1 MSFPWAHQLLWEL
14 LHQPS
19 VYLSIYFCLQNVRL
33 FAWGTRAPQSAF
45 CAQRQSW
52 AKELTAQ
59 PVYKQGERG
68 EHSTSDAEL
77 RYGAEREQ
85 HLQEDNCF
93 TEIKLLQKNTA
104 LHRHPTSAMLWAV
117 HLCTNIHPKSD
128 RKKIMY
134 LHRDFCQIL
143 PFCSSCCWGEVKY
156 LGKQCNRWC
165 FVLGGLINSL
175 VAFVKMKS
183 LLFTVQEF

>member
-1 MSFPWAHQLLWEL
+1 MGCGSQQLGRRQELRHVLPMSSSAAVGAASST
-14 LHQPS
+14 S

-59 PVYKQGERG
+59 PGYKQGERG

-77 RYGAEREQ
+77 RYGAERGQ

-93 TEIKLLQKNTA
+93 TEIKLLQKTH
-104 LHRHPTSAMLWAV
+104 LYIDIQPLPCCGLCVYVPISTQSQTERKLGIYIEISARFCLFAV
-117 HLCTNIHPKSD
+117 GAA
-128 RKKIMY
+128 
-134 LHRDFCQIL
+134 
-143 PFCSSCCWGEVKY
+143 GE
-156 LGKQCNRWC
+156 R
-165 FVLGGLINSL
+165 
-175 VAFVKMKS
+175 
-183 LLFTVQEF
+183 

>member
-1 MSFPWAHQLLWEL
+1 MSFLWAHQLLWEL

-59 PVYKQGERG
+59 PGYKQGERG

-93 TEIKLLQKNTA
+93 TEIKLLQKTQLYTDIQPLPCCGLCIHVPISTQSQTERKLCIYIEISARFCLFAVGAAGERWNIWANSAIADA
-104 LHRHPTSAMLWAV
+104 L
-117 HLCTNIHPKSD
+117 C
-128 RKKIMY
+128 
-134 LHRDFCQIL
+134 
-143 PFCSSCCWGEVKY
+143 
-156 LGKQCNRWC
+156 
-165 FVLGGLINSL
+165 
-175 VAFVKMKS
+175 
-183 LLFTVQEF
+183 